1 MNYNVILVILEIVVG
16 NDLYQEKKCSLSI
29 DHDPKNCLNCVYKVL
44 YSLNLHVSSY
54 SYLCEAY
61 EFFLTL
67 SVTQVN
73 CERTFS
79 KLKITKNRLRSN
91 LSSENLEALLI
102 MSIEKQMLE
111 DVEVSDIIN
120 YLKSTSTLMLNMFT

>member
-1 MNYNVILVILEIVVG
+1 
-16 NDLYQEKKCSLSI
+16 
-29 DHDPKNCLNCVYKVL
+29 VYKVL
-44 YSLNLHVSSY
+44 HSFNLHASSY
-54 SYLCEAY
+54 SHLFEAY
-61 EFFLTL
+61 DFFLTL

-91 LSSENLEALLI
+91 LSSEHLEALLI
-102 MSIEKQMLE
+102 MSIGKQLLE

-120 YLKSTSTLMLNMFT
+120 YLKSTSTLILNMFT

>member
-1 MNYNVILVILEIVVG
+1 M
-16 NDLYQEKKCSLSI
+16 DLNQNQSHNEDGHFNNEQI
-29 DHDPKNCLNCVYKVL
+29 FN
-44 YSLNLHVSSY
+44 
-54 SYLCEAY
+54 
-61 EFFLTL
+61 FFFTL

-79 KLKITKNRLRSN
+79 KLKITKDRLRSN
-91 LSSENLEALLI
+91 LSSENVEALLI
-102 MSIEKQMLE
+102 MSIEKHMLE